1 MKKVFLLSAILI
13 FAGSY
18 AAAQTT
24 DTTATKPAEDSVKVA
39 TKPISYPAPTSDAN
53 DIYPNRT
60 VARYVNRVN
69 ANAPCKTLKS
79 GIMIIGEP
87 GKARAAEPYGGR
99 SAGEVEYANTANKYK
114 RVFGDSVN
122 VYCMLIPNAGA
133 FYTPN
138 KGSAG
143 RNQGNTLNRVFSHLS
158 DSVKAVDIYSILG
171 RHAAEDIYSRTDHH
185 WAPLGAYYAAKKFAA
200 VAGVPFKDLSH
211 YKKHV
216 IHNYVGTMYMFTKS
230 QDIKNS
236 PEDFIYYT
244 PDSTVKYQTTYINY
258 NTRKGVALSER
269 APQKGDFFQKGVS
282 GAGCYVVFM
291 GGDAKITQV
300 RTSTK
305 NGRRLIIFKD
315 SYGNAIPGYLFF
327 SFEEIHV
334 IDCRFFKRNIKKYVK
349 ENKITD
355 ILFAN
360 NVMRGVLSG
369 TNRAYA
375 RFLTQ

>member
-1 MKKVFLLSAILI
+1 MKKTLIISTLLLLT
-13 FAGSY
+13 GTW

-24 DTTATKPAEDSVKVA
+24 DTTKTQTPDSVAAK
-39 TKPISYPAPTSDAN
+39 TPSYPVPTSDAN

-69 ANAPCKTLKS
+69 PNAPVKTLKS
-79 GIMIIGEP
+79 GIMLIGEP
-87 GKARAAEPYGGR
+87 GKIRAAEPYGGR
-99 SAGEVEYANTANKYK
+99 SAGEGEYANAANKYK

-122 VYCMLIPNAGA
+122 VYCMVIPNAGA

-138 KGSAG
+138 KASSGK
-143 RNQGNTLNRVFSHLS
+143 NQGTTINRIFSHLS

-171 RHAAEDIYSRTDHH
+171 RHAAEPIYSRTDHH

-200 VAGVPFKDLSH
+200 VAKVPFKDLTH

-230 QDIKNS
+230 QEIKNS
-236 PEDFIYYT
+236 PEDFVYYT
-244 PDSTVKYQTTYINY
+244 PDSTVTYETTYINY
-258 NTRKGVALSER
+258 NTKKGVALSER
-269 APQKGDFFQKGVS
+269 APQKGDFFQKGVA

-349 ENKITD
+349 DNKITD

-360 NVMRGVLSG
+360 NIMRGVLAVTSKS
-369 TNRAYA
+369 YA

>member
-1 MKKVFLLSAILI
+1 MKKTLIISTLLLL
-13 FAGSY
+13 AGTW

-24 DTTATKPAEDSVKVA
+24 DTTTSAQTTDSSVVK
-39 TKPISYPAPTSDAN
+39 TPTYPVPTSDAN

-69 ANAPCKTLKS
+69 PNAPVKTLKS
-79 GIMIIGEP
+79 GIMLIGEP
-87 GKARAAEPYGGR
+87 GKIRAAEPYGGR
-99 SAGEVEYANTANKYK
+99 SAGEVEYANAANKYK

-122 VYCMLIPNAGA
+122 VYCMVIPNAGA

-138 KGSAG
+138 KASSGK
-143 RNQGNTLNRVFSHLS
+143 NQGTTINRIFSHLS

-171 RHAAEDIYSRTDHH
+171 RHAAEPIYSRTDHH

-200 VAGVPFKDLSH
+200 VAKVPFKDLTH

-230 QDIKNS
+230 QEIKNS
-236 PEDFIYYT
+236 PEDFVYYT
-244 PDSTVKYQTTYINY
+244 PDSTVTYETTYINY
-258 NTRKGVALSER
+258 NTKKGVALSER
-269 APQKGDFFQKGVS
+269 APQKGDFFQKGVA

-349 ENKITD
+349 DNKITD

-360 NVMRGVLSG
+360 NIMRGVLAVTSKS
-369 TNRAYA
+369 YA

>member
-1 MKKVFLLSAILI
+1 MKKTLIISTLLLL
-13 FAGSY
+13 AGTW

-24 DTTATKPAEDSVKVA
+24 DTTSAQTTDSSVVK
-39 TKPISYPAPTSDAN
+39 TPTYPVPTSDAN

-69 ANAPCKTLKS
+69 PNAPVKTLKS
-79 GIMIIGEP
+79 GIMLIGEP
-87 GKARAAEPYGGR
+87 GKIRAAEPYGGR
-99 SAGEVEYANTANKYK
+99 SAGEVEYANAANKYK

-122 VYCMLIPNAGA
+122 VYCMIIPNAGA

-138 KGSAG
+138 KASSGK
-143 RNQGNTLNRVFSHLS
+143 NQGTTINRIFSHLS
-158 DSVKAVDIYSILG
+158 DSVNAVDIYSILG
-171 RHAAEDIYSRTDHH
+171 RHAAEPIYSRTDHH

-200 VAGVPFKDLSH
+200 VAKVPFKDLTH

-230 QDIKNS
+230 QEIKNS
-236 PEDFIYYT
+236 PEDFVYYT
-244 PDSTVKYQTTYINY
+244 PDSTVTYETTYINY
-258 NTRKGVALSER
+258 NTKKGVALSER
-269 APQKGDFFQKGVS
+269 APQKGDFFQKGVA

-349 ENKITD
+349 DNKITD

-360 NVMRGVLSG
+360 NIMRGVLAVTSKS
-369 TNRAYA
+369 YA

>member
-1 MKKVFLLSAILI
+1 MKKTLIISTLLLL
-13 FAGSY
+13 AGTW

-24 DTTATKPAEDSVKVA
+24 DTTSAQTTDSSVVK
-39 TKPISYPAPTSDAN
+39 TPTYPVPTSDAN

-69 ANAPCKTLKS
+69 PNAPVKTLKS
-79 GIMIIGEP
+79 GIMLIGEP
-87 GKARAAEPYGGR
+87 GKIRAAEPYGGR
-99 SAGEVEYANTANKYK
+99 SAGEVEYANAANKYK

-122 VYCMLIPNAGA
+122 VYCMIIPNAGA

-138 KGSAG
+138 KASSGK
-143 RNQGNTLNRVFSHLS
+143 NQGTTINRIFSHLS

-171 RHAAEDIYSRTDHH
+171 RHAAEPIYSRTDHH

-200 VAGVPFKDLSH
+200 VAKVPFKDLTH

-230 QDIKNS
+230 QEIKNS
-236 PEDFIYYT
+236 PEDFVYYT
-244 PDSTVKYQTTYINY
+244 PDSTVTYETTYINY
-258 NTRKGVALSER
+258 NTKKGVALSER
-269 APQKGDFFQKGVS
+269 APQKGDFFQKGVA

-349 ENKITD
+349 DNKITD

-360 NVMRGVLSG
+360 NIMRGVLAVTSKS
-369 TNRAYA
+369 YA

>member
-1 MKKVFLLSAILI
+1 MKRTIIISSLLFLCCT
-13 FAGSY
+13 FAY
-18 AAAQTT
+18 AQNPDSLAAKKT
-24 DTTATKPAEDSVKVA
+24 DTLKTEAVVRE
-39 TKPISYPAPTSDAN
+39 YPAPTSDAN

-69 ANAPCKTLKS
+69 PNAPVKTLKS

-87 GKARAAEPYGGR
+87 GKVRAAEPYGGR
-99 SAGEVEYANTANKYK
+99 GAGEAEYANSANKYK
-114 RVFGDSVN
+114 SVFGDSVN
-122 VYCMLIPNAGA
+122 VYCMVIPNAGA
-133 FYTPN
+133 FYTPS
-138 KGSAG
+138 KGSPG
-143 RNQGNTLNRVFSHLS
+143 KNQGGTINRIFSHLD
-158 DSVKAVDIYSILG
+158 DSVRAVDIYSILG
-171 RHAAEDIYSRTDHH
+171 RHAAEPIYSRTDHH

-230 QDIKNS
+230 QDVKNS
-236 PEDFIYYT
+236 PEDFVYYT
-244 PDSTVKYQTTYINY
+244 PDSTVTYTTTYINY
-258 NTRKGVALSER
+258 NTRNGVALSER

-300 RTSTK
+300 RTSTR

-334 IDCRFFKRNIKKYVK
+334 IDCRFYKRNIKKYVK

-360 NVMRGVLSG
+360 NIMRAVLST
-369 TNRAYA
+369 TNKAYA

>member
-1 MKKVFLLSAILI
+1 MFLCCTFAYAQNPDSLAAKK
-13 FAGSY
+13 
-18 AAAQTT
+18 T
-24 DTTATKPAEDSVKVA
+24 DTLKTKAVVRE
-39 TKPISYPAPTSDAN
+39 YPAPTSDAN

-69 ANAPCKTLKS
+69 PNAPVKTLKS

-87 GKARAAEPYGGR
+87 GKVRAAEPYGGR
-99 SAGEVEYANTANKYK
+99 GAGEAEYANSANKYK
-114 RVFGDSVN
+114 SVFGDSVN
-122 VYCMLIPNAGA
+122 VYCMVIPNAGA
-133 FYTPN
+133 FYTPS
-138 KGSAG
+138 KGSPG
-143 RNQGNTLNRVFSHLS
+143 KNQGGTINRIFSHLD
-158 DSVKAVDIYSILG
+158 DSVLAVDIYSILG
-171 RHAAEDIYSRTDHH
+171 RHAAEPIYSRTDHH

-230 QDIKNS
+230 QDVKNS
-236 PEDFIYYT
+236 PEDFVYYT
-244 PDSTVKYQTTYINY
+244 PDSTVTYTTTYINY
-258 NTRKGVALSER
+258 NTRNGVALSER

-334 IDCRFFKRNIKKYVK
+334 IDCRFYKRNIKKYVK

-360 NVMRGVLSG
+360 NIMRAVLST
-369 TNRAYA
+369 TNKAYA

>member
-1 MKKVFLLSAILI
+1 MKKTLIISTLLLL
-13 FAGSY
+13 AGTW

-24 DTTATKPAEDSVKVA
+24 DTTKTQAPDSVAAK
-39 TKPISYPAPTSDAN
+39 TPSYPVPSSDAN

-69 ANAPCKTLKS
+69 PNAPVKTLKS
-79 GIMIIGEP
+79 GIMLIGEP
-87 GKARAAEPYGGR
+87 GKIRAAEPYGGR
-99 SAGEVEYANTANKYK
+99 SAGEVEYANAANKYK

-122 VYCMLIPNAGA
+122 VYCMVIPNAGA

-138 KGSAG
+138 KASSGK
-143 RNQGNTLNRVFSHLS
+143 NQGTTINRIFSHLS

-171 RHAAEDIYSRTDHH
+171 RHAAEPIYSRTDHH

-200 VAGVPFKDLSH
+200 VAKVPFKDLTH

-230 QDIKNS
+230 QEIKNS
-236 PEDFIYYT
+236 PEDFVYYT
-244 PDSTVKYQTTYINY
+244 PDSTVTYETTYINY
-258 NTRKGVALSER
+258 NTKKGVALSER
-269 APQKGDFFQKGVS
+269 APQKGDFFQKGVA

-349 ENKITD
+349 DNKITD

-360 NVMRGVLSG
+360 NIMRGVLAVTSKS
-369 TNRAYA
+369 YA

>member
-1 MKKVFLLSAILI
+1 MKKSMIITAILL
-13 FAGSY
+13 FGSSLVS
-18 AAAQTT
+18 AQTT
-24 DTTATKPAEDSVKVA
+24 DSTTTKAQDSAKVK
-39 TKPISYPAPTSDAN
+39 TITYPVPTSDGN

-60 VARYVNRVN
+60 VAKYVNRVN
-69 ANAPCKTLKS
+69 PNAPVKTLKS
-79 GIMIIGEP
+79 GLMIIGEP
-87 GKARAAEPYGGR
+87 GKVRAAEPYGGR
-99 SAGEVEYANTANKYK
+99 SAGEVEYANSANKYK
-114 RVFGDSVN
+114 RIFGDSVN
-122 VYCMLIPNAGA
+122 VYCMVIPNAGA

-138 KGSAG
+138 KLAGSS
-143 RNQGNTLNRVFSHLS
+143 RNQGNTINRIFSHLS

-171 RHAAEDIYSRTDHH
+171 RHASEDIYSRTDHH

-200 VAGVPFKDLSH
+200 VAKVPFKNLSH

-230 QDIKNS
+230 QEIKNS

-244 PDSTVKYQTTYINY
+244 PDSTVKYETTYINY
-258 NTRKGVALSER
+258 NTRNGVALSER

-349 ENKITD
+349 ENHITD

-360 NVMRGVLSG
+360 NIMRGVLAT
-369 TNRAYA
+369 TNKAYA

>member
-1 MKKVFLLSAILI
+1 MKKTIIISAIMFLACS
-13 FAGSY
+13 F

-24 DTTATKPAEDSVKVA
+24 DTTTTGQADSVKA
-39 TKPISYPAPTSDAN
+39 KTPSYPVPTSDAN

-60 VARYVNRVN
+60 VAKYVNRVN
-69 ANAPCKTLKS
+69 PNAPCKTLKS
-79 GIMIIGEP
+79 GIMLIGEP
-87 GKARAAEPYGGR
+87 GKIRAAEPYGGR
-99 SAGEVEYANTANKYK
+99 SAGEVEYANAANKYK
-114 RVFGDSVN
+114 KVFGDSVN
-122 VYCMLIPNAGA
+122 VYCMVIPNAGA
-133 FYTPN
+133 FYTPT
-138 KGSAG
+138 KLAGGSK
-143 RNQGNTLNRVFSHLS
+143 NQGNTINRIFSNL
-158 DSVKAVDIYSILG
+158 DDNVKAVDIYSILG
-171 RHAAEDIYSRTDHH
+171 RHASEPIYSRTDHH

-200 VAGVPFKDLSH
+200 VAKVPFKDLSH

-230 QDIKNS
+230 QEIKNS
-236 PEDFIYYT
+236 PEDFVYYT
-244 PDSTVKYQTTYINY
+244 PDSTVKYETTYINY

-349 ENKITD
+349 DNKITD

-360 NVMRGVLSG
+360 NIMRGVLAVTSKSY
-369 TNRAYA
+369 N

>member
-1 MKKVFLLSAILI
+1 MRKTLFISAIIILC
-13 FAGSY
+13 GSF
-18 AAAQTT
+18 AAAQTPDSLSAKQ
-24 DTTATKPAEDSVKVA
+24 DTLKSETPAKKE
-39 TKPISYPAPTSDAN
+39 YPVPTSDAN
-53 DIYPNRT
+53 DIHPNRT
-60 VARYVNRVN
+60 VAKYVNRVT
-69 ANAPCKTLKS
+69 ANAPVKTLKS

-87 GKARAAEPYGGR
+87 GKVRAAEPYGGR
-99 SAGEVEYANTANKYK
+99 SAGEVEYANSANKYK
-114 RVFGDSVN
+114 SVFGDSVN
-122 VYCMLIPNAGA
+122 VYCMVIPNAGA

-138 KGSAG
+138 KASAG
-143 RNQGNTLNRVFSHLS
+143 KNQGTTINRIFSHL
-158 DSVKAVDIYSILG
+158 DDNVKAVDIYSILG
-171 RHAAEDIYSRTDHH
+171 RHAAEAIYSRTDHH
-185 WAPLGAYYAAKKFAA
+185 WAPLGAFYAAKKFAA

-230 QDIKNS
+230 QDVKNS
-236 PEDFIYYT
+236 PEDFIYWT
-244 PDSTVKYQTTYINY
+244 PDSTVSYTTTYINY
-258 NTRKGVALSER
+258 NTRNGVALSER
-269 APQKGDFFQKGVS
+269 AAQKGDYFQKGVS

-305 NGRRLIIFKD
+305 NGRRLLIFKD

-334 IDCRFFKRNIKKYVK
+334 VDCRFFKRNIKKYVK

-360 NVMRGVLSG
+360 NIMRAVLAT
-369 TNRAYA
+369 TNKAYA

>member
-1 MKKVFLLSAILI
+1 MKKTLIISTLLLLS
-13 FAGSY
+13 GTW

-24 DTTATKPAEDSVKVA
+24 DTTKTQTPDSVVA
-39 TKPISYPAPTSDAN
+39 KTPSYPVPTSDAN

-69 ANAPCKTLKS
+69 PNAPVKTLKS
-79 GIMIIGEP
+79 GIMLIGEP
-87 GKARAAEPYGGR
+87 GKIRAAEPYGGR
-99 SAGEVEYANTANKYK
+99 SAGEVEYANAANKYK

-122 VYCMLIPNAGA
+122 VYCMVIPNAGA

-138 KGSAG
+138 KASSGK
-143 RNQGNTLNRVFSHLS
+143 NQGTTINRIFSHLS

-171 RHAAEDIYSRTDHH
+171 RHAAEPIYSRTDHH

-200 VAGVPFKDLSH
+200 VAKVPFKDLTH

-230 QDIKNS
+230 QEIKNS
-236 PEDFIYYT
+236 PEDFVYYT
-244 PDSTVKYQTTYINY
+244 PDSTVTYETTYINY
-258 NTRKGVALSER
+258 NTKKGVALSER
-269 APQKGDFFQKGVS
+269 APQKGDFFQKGVA

-349 ENKITD
+349 DNKITD

-360 NVMRGVLSG
+360 NIMRGVLAVTSKS
-369 TNRAYA
+369 YA

>member
-1 MKKVFLLSAILI
+1 MKKTLIISTLLLL
-13 FAGSY
+13 AGTW

-24 DTTATKPAEDSVKVA
+24 DTTSAQTTDSSVVK
-39 TKPISYPAPTSDAN
+39 TPTYPVPTSDAN

-69 ANAPCKTLKS
+69 PNAPVKTLKS
-79 GIMIIGEP
+79 GIMLIGEP
-87 GKARAAEPYGGR
+87 GKIRAAEPYGGR
-99 SAGEVEYANTANKYK
+99 SAGEVEYANAANKYK

-122 VYCMLIPNAGA
+122 VYCMVIPNAGA

-138 KGSAG
+138 KASSGK
-143 RNQGNTLNRVFSHLS
+143 NQGTTINRIFSHLS

-171 RHAAEDIYSRTDHH
+171 RHAAEPIYSRTDHH

-200 VAGVPFKDLSH
+200 VAKVPFKDLTH

-230 QDIKNS
+230 QEIKNS
-236 PEDFIYYT
+236 PEDFVYYT
-244 PDSTVKYQTTYINY
+244 PDSTVTYETTYINY
-258 NTRKGVALSER
+258 NTKKGVALSER
-269 APQKGDFFQKGVS
+269 APQKGDFFQKGVA

-349 ENKITD
+349 DNKITD

-360 NVMRGVLSG
+360 NIMRGVLAVTSKS
-369 TNRAYA
+369 YA

>member
-1 MKKVFLLSAILI
+1 MKKTLAI
-13 FAGSY
+13 FATILLCGSF
-18 AAAQTT
+18 AAAQNPDSLAKAQK
-24 DTTATKPAEDSVKVA
+24 DTTTVQTAVK
-39 TKPISYPAPTSDAN
+39 TYPVPTSDAN

-69 ANAPCKTLKS
+69 PNAPVKTLKS

-87 GKARAAEPYGGR
+87 GKVRAAEPYGGR
-99 SAGEVEYANTANKYK
+99 SAGEVEYANSANKYK
-114 RVFGDSVN
+114 SVFGDSVN
-122 VYCMLIPNAGA
+122 VYCMVIPNAGA

-143 RNQGNTLNRVFSHLS
+143 KNQGTTINRIFSNLNE
-158 DSVKAVDIYSILG
+158 SVKAVDIYSILG
-171 RHAAEDIYSRTDHH
+171 RHAGEAIYSRTDHH
-185 WAPLGAYYAAKKFAA
+185 WAPLGAFYAAKKFAA

-230 QDIKNS
+230 QDVKNS
-236 PEDFIYYT
+236 PEDFIYWT
-244 PDSTVKYQTTYINY
+244 PDSTVTYNTTYINY
-258 NTRKGVALSER
+258 NTRNGVALSER
-269 APQKGDFFQKGVS
+269 AAQKGDYFQKGVS

-334 IDCRFFKRNIKKYVK
+334 IDCRFFRRNIKKYVK
-349 ENKITD
+349 DNKITD

-360 NVMRGVLSG
+360 NIMRAVLST
-369 TNRAYA
+369 TNKAYA

>member
-1 MKKVFLLSAILI
+1 MKKTLIISTLLLL
-13 FAGSY
+13 AGTW

-24 DTTATKPAEDSVKVA
+24 DTTSAQTTDSSVVK
-39 TKPISYPAPTSDAN
+39 TPTYPIPTSDAN

-69 ANAPCKTLKS
+69 PNAPVKTLKS
-79 GIMIIGEP
+79 GIMLIGEP
-87 GKARAAEPYGGR
+87 GKIRAAEPYGGR
-99 SAGEVEYANTANKYK
+99 SAGEVEYANAANKYK

-122 VYCMLIPNAGA
+122 VYCMIIPNAGA

-138 KGSAG
+138 KASSGK
-143 RNQGNTLNRVFSHLS
+143 NQGTTINRIFSHLS

-171 RHAAEDIYSRTDHH
+171 RHAAEPIYSRTDHH

-200 VAGVPFKDLSH
+200 VAKVPFKDLTH

-230 QDIKNS
+230 QEIKNS
-236 PEDFIYYT
+236 PEDFVYYT
-244 PDSTVKYQTTYINY
+244 PDSTVTYETTYINY
-258 NTRKGVALSER
+258 NTKKGVALSER
-269 APQKGDFFQKGVS
+269 APQKGDFFQKGVA

-349 ENKITD
+349 DNKITD

-360 NVMRGVLSG
+360 NIMRGVLAVTSKS
-369 TNRAYA
+369 YA

>member
-1 MKKVFLLSAILI
+1 MKKTLLISVLVFMSLAV
-13 FAGSY
+13 AK
-18 AAAQTT
+18 AQTADTSSAKQIANST
-24 DTTATKPAEDSVKVA
+24 DFPVPTT
-39 TKPISYPAPTSDAN
+39 DAN

-60 VARYVNRVN
+60 VAKYVNSVN
-69 ANAPCKTLKS
+69 PNAPYKVLKS
-79 GIMIIGEP
+79 GIMLIGEP
-87 GKARAAEPYGGR
+87 GKIRAAEPYGGR
-99 SAGEVEYANTANKYK
+99 SVGEVEYANAANKYK
-114 RVFGDSVN
+114 RIFGDSIN
-122 VYCMLIPNAGA
+122 VYCMVIPNAGA

-138 KGSAG
+138 KLAGSG
-143 RNQGNTLNRVFSHLS
+143 KDQGKTINRIFSNLS

-171 RHAAEDIYSRTDHH
+171 RHASENIYSRTDHH

-200 VAGVPFKDLSH
+200 VAKVPFKDLSH

-216 IHNYVGTMYMFTKS
+216 VRNYVGTMYMYTKS
-230 QDIKNS
+230 QDLKNS
-236 PEDFIYYT
+236 PEEFVYYT
-244 PDSTVKYQTTYINY
+244 PDSTVKYETTYINY

-269 APQKGDFFQKGVS
+269 APLKGDFFQKGVS
-282 GAGCYVVFM
+282 GVGCYVVFM

-300 RTSTK
+300 RTSTN

-349 ENKITD
+349 DNKITD

-360 NVMRGVLSG
+360 NIMRGVLAV
-369 TNRAYA
+369 TNKSYD

>member
-1 MKKVFLLSAILI
+1 MKKTLIISTLLLL
-13 FAGSY
+13 AGTW

-24 DTTATKPAEDSVKVA
+24 DTTSAQTTDSSVVK
-39 TKPISYPAPTSDAN
+39 TPTYPVPTSDAN

-69 ANAPCKTLKS
+69 PNAPVKTLKS
-79 GIMIIGEP
+79 GIMLIGEP
-87 GKARAAEPYGGR
+87 GKIRAAEPYGGR
-99 SAGEVEYANTANKYK
+99 SAGEVEYANAANKYK

-122 VYCMLIPNAGA
+122 VYCMIIPNAGA

-138 KGSAG
+138 KASSGK
-143 RNQGNTLNRVFSHLS
+143 NQGTTINRIFSHLS

-171 RHAAEDIYSRTDHH
+171 RHAAEPIYSRTDHH

-200 VAGVPFKDLSH
+200 VAKVPFKDLTH

-230 QDIKNS
+230 QEIKNS
-236 PEDFIYYT
+236 PEDFVYYT
-244 PDSTVKYQTTYINY
+244 PDSTVTYETTYINY
-258 NTRKGVALSER
+258 NTKKGVALSER

-349 ENKITD
+349 DNKITD

-360 NVMRGVLSG
+360 NIMRGVLAVTSKS
-369 TNRAYA
+369 YA

>member
-1 MKKVFLLSAILI
+1 MKKTIIISAIMFLACS
-13 FAGSY
+13 F

-24 DTTATKPAEDSVKVA
+24 DTTSTGQADSVKA
-39 TKPISYPAPTSDAN
+39 KTPSYPVPTSDAN

-60 VARYVNRVN
+60 VAKYVNRVN
-69 ANAPCKTLKS
+69 PNAPCKTLKS
-79 GIMIIGEP
+79 GIMLIGEP
-87 GKARAAEPYGGR
+87 GKIRAAEPYGGR
-99 SAGEVEYANTANKYK
+99 SAGEVEYANAANKYK
-114 RVFGDSVN
+114 KVFGDSVN
-122 VYCMLIPNAGA
+122 VYCMVIPNAGA
-133 FYTPN
+133 FYTPT
-138 KGSAG
+138 KLAGGSK
-143 RNQGNTLNRVFSHLS
+143 NQGNTINRIFSNL
-158 DSVKAVDIYSILG
+158 DENVKAVDIYSILG
-171 RHAAEDIYSRTDHH
+171 RHASEPIYSRTDHH

-200 VAGVPFKDLSH
+200 VAKVPFKDLSH

-230 QDIKNS
+230 QEIKNS
-236 PEDFIYYT
+236 PEDFVYYT
-244 PDSTVKYQTTYINY
+244 PDSTVKYETTYINY

-349 ENKITD
+349 DNKITD

-360 NVMRGVLSG
+360 NIMRGVLAVTSKSY
-369 TNRAYA
+369 N

>member
-1 MKKVFLLSAILI
+1 MKKSMIITAILL
-13 FAGSY
+13 FGSSLVS
-18 AAAQTT
+18 AQTT
-24 DTTATKPAEDSVKVA
+24 DSTATKAQDSAKVK
-39 TKPISYPAPTSDAN
+39 TITYPVPTSDGN

-60 VARYVNRVN
+60 VAKYVNRVN
-69 ANAPCKTLKS
+69 PNAPVKTLKS
-79 GIMIIGEP
+79 GLMIIGEP
-87 GKARAAEPYGGR
+87 GKVRAAEPYGGR
-99 SAGEVEYANTANKYK
+99 SAGEVEYANSANKYK
-114 RVFGDSVN
+114 RIFGDSVN
-122 VYCMLIPNAGA
+122 VYCMVIPNAGA

-138 KGSAG
+138 KLAG
-143 RNQGNTLNRVFSHLS
+143 NSRNQGNTINRIFSHLS

-171 RHAAEDIYSRTDHH
+171 RHASEDIYSRTDHH

-200 VAGVPFKDLSH
+200 VAKVPFKSLSH

-216 IHNYVGTMYMFTKS
+216 VHNYVGTMYMFTKS
-230 QDIKNS
+230 QEIKNS

-244 PDSTVKYQTTYINY
+244 PDSTVKYETTYINY
-258 NTRKGVALSER
+258 NTRNGVALSER

-349 ENKITD
+349 ENHITD

-360 NVMRGVLSG
+360 NIMRGVLAT
-369 TNRAYA
+369 TNKAYA

>member
-1 MKKVFLLSAILI
+1 MFLACS
-13 FAGSY
+13 F

-24 DTTATKPAEDSVKVA
+24 DTTTTGQADSVKA
-39 TKPISYPAPTSDAN
+39 KTPSYPVPTSDAN

-60 VARYVNRVN
+60 VAKYVNRVN
-69 ANAPCKTLKS
+69 PNAPCKTLKS
-79 GIMIIGEP
+79 GIMLIGEP
-87 GKARAAEPYGGR
+87 GKIRAAEPYGGR
-99 SAGEVEYANTANKYK
+99 SAGEVEYANAANKYK
-114 RVFGDSVN
+114 KVFGDSVN
-122 VYCMLIPNAGA
+122 VYCMVIPNAGA
-133 FYTPN
+133 FYTPT
-138 KGSAG
+138 KLAGGSK
-143 RNQGNTLNRVFSHLS
+143 NQGNTINRIFSNL
-158 DSVKAVDIYSILG
+158 DENVKAVDIYSILG
-171 RHAAEDIYSRTDHH
+171 RHASEPIYSRTDHH

-200 VAGVPFKDLSH
+200 VAKVPFKDLSH

-230 QDIKNS
+230 QEIKNS
-236 PEDFIYYT
+236 PEDFVYYT
-244 PDSTVKYQTTYINY
+244 PDSTVKYETTYINY

-349 ENKITD
+349 DNKITD

-360 NVMRGVLSG
+360 NIMRGVLAVTSKSY
-369 TNRAYA
+369 N

>member
-1 MKKVFLLSAILI
+1 MLLCCTFAYAQNPDSLAAKK
-13 FAGSY
+13 
-18 AAAQTT
+18 T
-24 DTTATKPAEDSVKVA
+24 DTLKTKAVVRE
-39 TKPISYPAPTSDAN
+39 YPAPTSDAN

-69 ANAPCKTLKS
+69 PNAPVKILKS

-87 GKARAAEPYGGR
+87 GKVRAAEPYGGR
-99 SAGEVEYANTANKYK
+99 GAGEAEYANSANKYK
-114 RVFGDSVN
+114 SVFGDSVN
-122 VYCMLIPNAGA
+122 VYCMVIPNAGA
-133 FYTPN
+133 FYTPS
-138 KGSAG
+138 KGSPG
-143 RNQGNTLNRVFSHLS
+143 KNQGGTINRIFSHLD
-158 DSVKAVDIYSILG
+158 DSVLAVDIYSILG
-171 RHAAEDIYSRTDHH
+171 RHAAEPIYSRTDHH

-230 QDIKNS
+230 QDVKNS
-236 PEDFIYYT
+236 PEDFVYYT
-244 PDSTVKYQTTYINY
+244 PDSTVTYTTTYINY
-258 NTRKGVALSER
+258 NTRNGVALSER

-334 IDCRFFKRNIKKYVK
+334 IDCRFYKRNIKKYVK

-360 NVMRGVLSG
+360 NIMRAVLST
-369 TNRAYA
+369 TNKAYA

>member
-1 MKKVFLLSAILI
+1 MKRTIIISSLMFLCCT
-13 FAGSY
+13 F
-18 AAAQTT
+18 AAAQNPDSLAAKKT
-24 DTTATKPAEDSVKVA
+24 DALKTEAVVRE
-39 TKPISYPAPTSDAN
+39 YPAPTSDAN

-60 VARYVNRVN
+60 VARYINRVN
-69 ANAPCKTLKS
+69 PNAPVKTLKS

-87 GKARAAEPYGGR
+87 GKVRAAEPYGGR
-99 SAGEVEYANTANKYK
+99 GAGEVEYANSANKYK
-114 RVFGDSVN
+114 SVFGDSVN
-122 VYCMLIPNAGA
+122 VYCMVIPNAGA
-133 FYTPN
+133 FYTPS
-138 KGSAG
+138 KGSPG
-143 RNQGNTLNRVFSHLS
+143 KNQGGTINRIFSHLD
-158 DSVKAVDIYSILG
+158 DSVLAVDIYSILG
-171 RHAAEDIYSRTDHH
+171 RHAAEPIYSRTDHH

-230 QDIKNS
+230 QDVKNS
-236 PEDFIYYT
+236 PEDFVYYT
-244 PDSTVKYQTTYINY
+244 PDSTVTYTTTYINY
-258 NTRKGVALSER
+258 NTRNGVALSER

-334 IDCRFFKRNIKKYVK
+334 IDCRFYKRNIKKYVK

-360 NVMRGVLSG
+360 NIMRAVLST
-369 TNRAYA
+369 TNKAYA

>member
-1 MKKVFLLSAILI
+1 MKKTIIISAIMFLACS
-13 FAGSY
+13 F

-24 DTTATKPAEDSVKVA
+24 DTTTTGQADSVKA
-39 TKPISYPAPTSDAN
+39 KTPSYPIPTSDAN

-60 VARYVNRVN
+60 VAKYVNRVN
-69 ANAPCKTLKS
+69 PNAPCKTLKS
-79 GIMIIGEP
+79 GIMLIGEP
-87 GKARAAEPYGGR
+87 GKIRAAEPYGGR
-99 SAGEVEYANTANKYK
+99 SAGEVEYANAANKYK
-114 RVFGDSVN
+114 KVFGDSVN
-122 VYCMLIPNAGA
+122 VYCMVIPNAGA
-133 FYTPN
+133 FYTPT
-138 KGSAG
+138 KLAGGSK
-143 RNQGNTLNRVFSHLS
+143 NQGNTINRIFCNL
-158 DSVKAVDIYSILG
+158 DDNVKAVDIYSILG
-171 RHAAEDIYSRTDHH
+171 RHASEPIYSRTDHH

-200 VAGVPFKDLSH
+200 VAKVPFKDLSH

-230 QDIKNS
+230 QEIKNS
-236 PEDFIYYT
+236 PEDFVYYT
-244 PDSTVKYQTTYINY
+244 PDSTVKYETTYINY

-349 ENKITD
+349 DNKITD

-360 NVMRGVLSG
+360 NIMRGVLAVTSKSY
-369 TNRAYA
+369 N

>member
-1 MKKVFLLSAILI
+1 MKKTLIISAIILLASP
-13 FAGSY
+13 FAFE
-18 AAAQTT
+18 QTT
-24 DTTATKPAEDSVKVA
+24 DTTAAKTTDSVVVK
-39 TKPISYPAPTSDAN
+39 KPSYPVPTSDAN

-60 VARYVNRVN
+60 VAKYVNRVN
-69 ANAPCKTLKS
+69 PNAPCKTLKS
-79 GIMIIGEP
+79 GIMLIGEP
-87 GKARAAEPYGGR
+87 GKIRAAEPYGGR
-99 SAGEVEYANTANKYK
+99 SAGEVEYANAANKYK
-114 RVFGDSVN
+114 SVFGDSVN
-122 VYCMLIPNAGA
+122 VYCMVIPNAGA

-143 RNQGNTLNRVFSHLS
+143 KNQGTTINRIFSHL
-158 DSVKAVDIYSILG
+158 DENVKAVDIYSILG
-171 RHAAEDIYSRTDHH
+171 RHAAEPIYSRTDHH
-185 WAPLGAYYAAKKFAA
+185 WAPLGANYAAKKFAA

-230 QDIKNS
+230 QEIKNS
-236 PEDFIYYT
+236 PEDFVYYT
-244 PDSTVKYQTTYINY
+244 PDSTVKYETTYINY
-258 NTRKGVALSER
+258 NTKKGVALSER

-327 SFEEIHV
+327 SFEEVHV

-349 ENKITD
+349 DNKITD

-360 NVMRGVLSG
+360 NIMRGVLATTSKS
-369 TNRAYA
+369 YA

>member
-1 MKKVFLLSAILI
+1 MKKTLIISTLLLL
-13 FAGSY
+13 AGTW

-24 DTTATKPAEDSVKVA
+24 DTTSAQTTDSSVVK
-39 TKPISYPAPTSDAN
+39 TPTYPVPTSDAN

-69 ANAPCKTLKS
+69 PNAPVKTLKS
-79 GIMIIGEP
+79 GIMLIGEP
-87 GKARAAEPYGGR
+87 GKIRAAEPYGGR
-99 SAGEVEYANTANKYK
+99 SAGEVEYANAANKYK

-122 VYCMLIPNAGA
+122 VYCMVIPNAGA

-138 KGSAG
+138 KASSGKH
-143 RNQGNTLNRVFSHLS
+143 QGTTINRIFSHLS

-171 RHAAEDIYSRTDHH
+171 RHAAEPIYSRTDHH

-200 VAGVPFKDLSH
+200 VAKVPFKDLTH

-230 QDIKNS
+230 QEIKNS
-236 PEDFIYYT
+236 PEDFVYYT
-244 PDSTVKYQTTYINY
+244 PDSTVTYETTYINY
-258 NTRKGVALSER
+258 NTKKGVALSER
-269 APQKGDFFQKGVS
+269 APQKGDFFQKGVA

-349 ENKITD
+349 DNKITD

-360 NVMRGVLSG
+360 NIMRGVLAVTSKS
-369 TNRAYA
+369 YA

>member
-1 MKKVFLLSAILI
+1 MKKTIIISAIMFLACS
-13 FAGSY
+13 F

-24 DTTATKPAEDSVKVA
+24 DTTTTGQADSVKA
-39 TKPISYPAPTSDAN
+39 KTPSYPVPTSDAN

-60 VARYVNRVN
+60 VAKYVNRVN
-69 ANAPCKTLKS
+69 PNAPCKTLKS
-79 GIMIIGEP
+79 GIMLIGEP
-87 GKARAAEPYGGR
+87 GKIRAAEPYGGR
-99 SAGEVEYANTANKYK
+99 SAGEVEYANAANKYK
-114 RVFGDSVN
+114 KVFGDSVN
-122 VYCMLIPNAGA
+122 VYCMVIPNAGA
-133 FYTPN
+133 FYTPT
-138 KGSAG
+138 KLAGGSK
-143 RNQGNTLNRVFSHLS
+143 NQGNTINRIFSNL
-158 DSVKAVDIYSILG
+158 DENVKAVDIYSILG
-171 RHAAEDIYSRTDHH
+171 RHASEPIYSRTDHH

-200 VAGVPFKDLSH
+200 VAKVPFKDLSH

-230 QDIKNS
+230 QEIKNS
-236 PEDFIYYT
+236 PEDFVYYT
-244 PDSTVKYQTTYINY
+244 PDSTVKYETTYINY

-349 ENKITD
+349 DNKITD

-360 NVMRGVLSG
+360 NIMRGVLAVTSKSY
-369 TNRAYA
+369 N

>member
-1 MKKVFLLSAILI
+1 MILGCT
-13 FAGSY
+13 F
-18 AAAQTT
+18 AAAQQT
-24 DTTATKPAEDSVKVA
+24 DTTNKQATDSVQVK
-39 TKPISYPAPTSDAN
+39 KPTYPVPTSDAN

-60 VARYVNRVN
+60 VARYVNRANPN
-69 ANAPCKTLKS
+69 AAVKTLKS
-79 GIMIIGEP
+79 GIMIIGQP
-87 GKARAAEPYGGR
+87 PKARAAEPYGGR
-99 SAGEVEYANTANKYK
+99 SAGEVEYANSANKYK

-122 VYCMLIPNAGA
+122 VYCMVIPNAGA
-133 FYTPN
+133 FYTPT
-138 KGSAG
+138 KASAG
-143 RNQGNTLNRVFSHLS
+143 KNQGTTINRIFSNLS

-171 RHAAEDIYSRTDHH
+171 RHATEDIYSRTDHH

-200 VAGVPFKDLSH
+200 VAKVPFKDLSH

-244 PDSTVKYQTTYINY
+244 PDSTVKYETTFINY
-258 NTRKGVALSER
+258 NTKKGVALSER
-269 APQKGDFFQKGVS
+269 APQKGDYFQKGVS

-334 IDCRFFKRNIKKYVK
+334 LDCRFFRRNIKKYVK

-360 NVMRGVLSG
+360 NIMRAVLAT
-369 TNRAYA
+369 TNKAYA